1 MSAAVGVRSALR
13 CRPPVTQSLVRLPSH
28 PGNPR
33 PLSCDQVRFVTF
45 GFFDSFQQR
54 WG

>member
-1 MSAAVGVRSALR
+1 MLL
-13 CRPPVTQSLVRLPSH
+13 PPPHPSRNLECVPSLPSRN
-28 PGNPR
+28 PG